1 MRRHD
6 GVGVKRCDL
15 QTPSWPI
22 SAAACVVLSGLLIT
36 ARPLKVEGRAGT
48 SQLGTKGATIDEAKL
63 ERRSSVS
70 CVGSQVIELNGVLI
84 RSDAVAVAAAGGCE
98 VRIKDSHIVGKIAVQ
113 TAGGTVTIENTVID
127 AGTLAFQIA
136 GDSTVS
142 IKSSTVLG
150 GVQRASGSFKD
161 LGNNI
166 FR

>member
-1 MRRHD
+1 M
-6 GVGVKRCDL
+6 
-15 QTPSWPI
+15 
-22 SAAACVVLSGLLIT
+22 LII
-36 ARPLKVEGRAGT
+36 ARPLLVEGRAGT
-48 SQLGTKGATIDEAKL
+48 AAAAIGQIGIKGATIDEAKL
-63 ERRSSVS
+63 QRHDPVS
-70 CVGSQVIELNGVLI
+70 CVGSQVIELSGVSI
-84 RSDAVAVAAAGGCE
+84 RSDAVAVATAGGCE

-113 TAGGTVTIENTVID
+113 TAGGTVTIDNTVID
-127 AGTLAFQIA
+127 AGTLAFQMA

>member
-1 MRRHD
+1 LRS
-6 GVGVKRCDL
+6 
-15 QTPSWPI
+15 PSSTI
-22 SAAACVVLSGLLIT
+22 SFAAGLVLGGLLVIAGPMNIEVL
-36 ARPLKVEGRAGT
+36 ARAQSTRA
-48 SQLGTKGATIDEAKL
+48 SQPDTKGAAIDETKL
-63 ERRSSVS
+63 QRHDPVS
-70 CVGSQVIELNGVLI
+70 CVGSQLIEVSGVLI
-84 RSDAVAVAAAGGCE
+84 RSDAVAVATAGGCE

-113 TAGGTVTIENTVID
+113 TAGGTVIIENTVID
-127 AGTLAFQIA
+127 AGTLAFQMA